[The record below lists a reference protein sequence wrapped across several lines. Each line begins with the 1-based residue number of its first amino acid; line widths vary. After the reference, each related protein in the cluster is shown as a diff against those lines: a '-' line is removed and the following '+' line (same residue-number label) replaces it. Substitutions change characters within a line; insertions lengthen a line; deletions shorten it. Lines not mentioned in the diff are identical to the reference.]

1 MKKLCLMSVLALF
14 LTCGLTFADQSF
26 YDDNGNLIKHVFDDG
41 GVMEQEFDANG
52 NRTLY
57 TFYNPNSGQFRREET
72 TYDEQ
77 GRYSSFLGYDSQ
89 EAYASNKP
97 DNKGT
102 AIYDDET
109 GHFLQYDYN
118 TAESIESDSPDSKY
132 EAFYNV
138 DTHTWVG
145 MYYEGQESVQSNT
158 PVETSAGDDTK
169 TVYYNADGKLIEYGN
184 YGDPN
189 IVDEK
194 FVSYDSSGKI
204 SKISG
209 GWCPDA
215 GNGNVIDDGTPR

>member
-14 LTCGLTFADQSF
+14 LMCGRTFADQSY

-57 TFYNPNSGQFRREET
+57 TFYNPNSGYFRREET
-72 TYDEQ
+72 TYDDQ
-77 GRYSSFLGYDSQ
+77 GMMTLFFGYDSQ
-89 EAYASNKP
+89 EAYNNNRP
-97 DNKGT
+97 DNKAVAT
-102 AIYDDET
+102 YDEAA
-109 GHFLQYDYN
+109 GHFVQYEYF
-118 TAESIESDSPDSKY
+118 TAENIESDSPDSKY
-132 EAFYNV
+132 ETFYNA

-169 TVYYNADGKLIEYGN
+169 TVYYNAEGKLVEYGN

-209 GWCPDA
+209 GWCPNS
-215 GNGNVIDDGTPR
+215 GGGHGGLEVN